1 MQQDHKRTSAS
12 AMAIRTARQSNLQIC
27 DVIQPHLK
35 SYRMY
40 RYWSNATRPYNDDSM
55 TGC

>member
-1 MQQDHKRTSAS
+1 MQQDHKRTGAS
-12 AMAIRTARQSNLQIC
+12 AMAIRTARQSNLQTC

-35 SYRMY
+35 TYRMY
-40 RYWSNATRPYNDDSM
+40 KYWSNATRPYNDDSM